1 MVYSDLGRP
10 RNMTISSF
18 ILVRKADY
26 NPADVDKIL
35 AAERCKKKVR
45 HRKDDDEDKDGEA
58 ENPTTA
64 SVAQPHKRRKYKI
77 QKQVQKDSRM
87 MPEER
92 KKKDKLDS
100 DDSSEKKSLD
110 QQEPSNAQHNLRREG
125 PDSISDQKYFPLFSQ
140 NIACSEVKREK
151 DRPRKSKQSKIIPP
165 TFNYPKIS
173 DHFSKLPNDR
183 RDDEKRGRGV

>member
-92 KKKDKLDS
+92 KK
-100 DDSSEKKSLD
+100 E
-110 QQEPSNAQHNLRREG
+110 R
-125 PDSISDQKYFPLFSQ
+125 
-140 NIACSEVKREK
+140 
-151 DRPRKSKQSKIIPP
+151 
-165 TFNYPKIS
+165 
-173 DHFSKLPNDR
+173 
-183 RDDEKRGRGV
+183 